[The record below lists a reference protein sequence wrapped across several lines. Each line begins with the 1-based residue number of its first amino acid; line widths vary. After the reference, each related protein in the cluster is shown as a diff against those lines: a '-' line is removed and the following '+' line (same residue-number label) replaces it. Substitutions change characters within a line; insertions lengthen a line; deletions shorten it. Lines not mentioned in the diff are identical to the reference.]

1 MSDINNSNENYIKEM
16 EKNARLFEEKM
27 NKLEQIRSNNL
38 KNNYNKPKIIKQQF
52 NSNNKFEKNDYSKIK
67 DNFSNDIETNSY
79 NNYQKN
85 NINNENY
92 LDNNN
97 YEIYNNKRNTNNY
110 EFQNNIQNNS
120 ERNEIIKYKNKLE
133 QIKNEIV
140 DKDKIIKQLE
150 KSLKEKENLPS
161 QHQYEEINNNCEK
174 LKIEVD
180 EKIKFIKRKE
190 NENKELKMK
199 IDNLVEQIKN
209 MKEVIKRK
217 NDEIENMKMNIDSL
231 KEEISINI
239 QKINNLD
246 LQNKKLNIDY
256 ENLNKDFY
264 LIKNE
269 KEKMNHE
276 MEELKAK
283 IFNYQ
288 KELSQN
294 LTKKNIKSNDKFDYD
309 NYNYLNINKI
319 YDFKSEKL
327 KDNLVAVNDDNDFN
341 ERKLQKRNNYPS
353 DFLSEEKYKEENS
366 KYSYIGENNNIINKS
381 GGLKKKNYSN
391 YDLEKFP
398 SAKKPIISSL
408 SDLESRLSYLISEK
422 KKLENELLK
431 MPEHPRN
438 LNEIKIKKE
447 LNNKITDTEQE
458 INSIRTKIRNYE
470 Y

>member
-1 MSDINNSNENYIKEM
+1 MNDINNSNENYIKEM

-38 KNNYNKPKIIKQQF
+38 KNNYNKPKIIKHNF
-52 NSNNKFEKNDYSKIK
+52 SEKNNNSNNIE
-67 DNFSNDIETNSY
+67 SNSP
-79 NNYQKN
+79 NNYLNN
-85 NINNENY
+85 NINNY

-97 YEIYNNKRNTNNY
+97 YEIYNNKNTNNY
-110 EFQNNIQNNS
+110 KFQNNIQNNS
-120 ERNEIIKYKNKLE
+120 ERNEIIKYKNKIE

-161 QHQYEEINNNCEK
+161 QNQYEEINNHCEK

-180 EKIKFIKRKE
+180 EKIKIIKRKE
-190 NENKELKMK
+190 NENKDLKMK

-209 MKEVIKRK
+209 MKEIIKRK

-246 LQNKKLNIDY
+246 LQNKKLNIEY

-269 KEKMNHE
+269 KEKMKQE

-294 LTKKNIKSNDKFDYD
+294 LTKKNINS
-309 NYNYLNINKI
+309 YNYLNTNKI
-319 YDFKSEKL
+319 YDKKL
-327 KDNLVAVNDDNDFN
+327 ENLKNNLDAENDENDFN
-341 ERKLQKRNNYPS
+341 ERKLLKRNNFQNEFP
-353 DFLSEEKYKEENS
+353 SEEKYKMENNS
-366 KYSYIGENNNIINKS
+366 KYSYKEENNNIISKT
-381 GGLKKKNYSN
+381 GGLRKKNYSN
-391 YDLEKFP
+391 YDLDNFP
-398 SAKKPIISSL
+398 SNKKPFINSL
-408 SDLESRLSYLISEK
+408 SDLESRLSYLIAEQ

-447 LNNKITDTEQE
+447 LNNKISDTEQE
-458 INSIRTKIRNYE
+458 INSIKTKIRNFDF
-470 Y
+470 